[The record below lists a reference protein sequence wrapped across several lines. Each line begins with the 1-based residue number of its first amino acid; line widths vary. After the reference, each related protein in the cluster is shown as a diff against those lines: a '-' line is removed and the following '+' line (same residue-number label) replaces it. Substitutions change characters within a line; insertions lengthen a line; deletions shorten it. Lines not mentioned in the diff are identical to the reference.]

1 MRRLIIPSDMAVIKS
16 RLSAISELSLN
27 LDFDDDFEPVY
38 SKRKSVNE
46 ISAGD
51 ESNKDV
57 LFIPRTELHQNVLKP

>member
-1 MRRLIIPSDMAVIKS
+1 MAVIKS
-16 RLSAISELSLN
+16 RLNAISEISLN

-57 LFIPRTELHQNVLKP
+57 LFIPRTELDKNVLQP